1 MIGTNGLN
9 GATAFLMTFKA
20 MGVEKIFA
28 SPGSERA
35 PVWEALANPA
45 VDDTPLYM
53 GKLDASIYN
62 GNGFYCPHRINEPFM
77 TARRND
83 HQTPTF

>member
-1 MIGTNGLN
+1 
-9 GATAFLMTFKA
+9 MTFKA

-35 PVWEALANPA
+35 PVGEALANPA

-53 GKLDASIYN
+53 GTLD
-62 GNGFYCPHRINEPFM
+62 EL
-77 TARRND
+77 D
-83 HQTPTF
+83 QQW